1 MSRSWAQQRESI
13 RRAVE
18 AGVSAHTSPQG
29 SELLR
34 LQNAQQLL
42 LARPDGQPTRA
53 GSFFYQL
60 VGRRPPSRRFNEG
73 QPLVRDGPNDY
84 ILLRGGAK
92 KLVRSLQPDG
102 SYRVTKLGKAFF
114 KTKWTDY
121 IAHAPVRIR
130 GRRRRGQPYQRD
142 DFLPVVLDGLGRQN
156 DGLGEVQAH
165 RNVIAAALRKLGNP
179 EDGDVI
185 MELSDETYHLDAS
198 RDWGVSKQ
206 TMQVAQNQ
214 VATEVTLR
222 QPLGALRDVSYQLFR
237 GSEILESAFEERDD
251 RLCVVRQ
258 VSELLQL
265 PFEEVYSDFDA
276 ICPKGWE
283 RRGVTGKEIRQFCE
297 WRKAPLFIVNCRGQM
312 VDCYEPPVK
321 EERALALCIYRDHAY
336 FYKSARAVAWCDA
349 EPRDTPSYRGERRQS
364 TVPPFGEWQE
374 WLGTLEPGHY
384 WARDLRVARSRLL
397 AEGHQPKVVL
407 RGLVEWRYLR
417 LRVRG
422 GDCII
427 HEHPED
433 AEVLDAWMG
442 KLGFVYRGQRL
453 AGAASEVFAALLKAR
468 RDRGDV
474 QRLLREQRGAC
485 ALCAAPIDAG
495 SCEADHVVPVHQSF
509 FGQRQRLQALCLE
522 CHRAKTFLE
531 CSHATTLESRFCRH
545 VYESYACSPRLPPLV
560 CGLSKCNPEKVCQGV
575 DVVRCRKNA
584 LANAPFPLPVF
595 CPLDSIRPAEE
606 GQLADLTF
614 VRKREDK
621 REGFMAR
628 LPYVGPGWY
637 GKPAVAYML
646 DAGLARWAD
655 FEWSL
660 EATAHVA
667 PDCLAR
673 ALEIME
679 TAWPEGEE
687 HFAKLSVNALIGL
700 WARSKDV
707 FYSMRTSSHEADAW
721 GSQFL
726 QVFFDAAGACHY
738 DHVYATELFTNRSM
752 RPAHDFVMA
761 SEYVAMARIHRALRD
776 VPPRDLVALK
786 TDCLVY
792 QNLPKKFLPAVEA
805 LTRQRHRDG
814 TPKFRFEEVKRLEGD
829 YREPRLETEP
839 PPPHG
844 FGQEPWRH
852 VEDPV
857 AHCLDGESL
866 LLSGM
871 PGTGKTHLARQIVA
885 QLSAQGEDVTL
896 ISKTHCSVQNLGLGA
911 QTADL
916 WVRRTIRAGRCA
928 LDWLVVEEV
937 TQLDVGLWA
946 DIAELSTNRRVRFL
960 LLGDFRQLPAVQD
973 AFGGSQVL
981 RSLKESQL
989 LHDLA
994 GGCVHELTENRRSDE
1009 RIFRFLQWLRVDEPE
1024 QAPLREAVQAA
1035 RERFPRRG
1043 HPDTC
1048 LVISHAHRMAI
1059 NDRENKR
1066 LAPSEGALVVEHR
1079 APQQAGTNHE
1089 SVARAEARGRGG
1101 QGAQGLLRD
1110 GAGGGGGADLAGRRA
1125 ELHARGAAATHAP
1138 LPRHHV
1144 RLVPGPHAAGES
1156 VALRRRQPAFFSQA
1170 SLRRRVA
1177 GHERGAPER
1186 AVRTCTPLPL
1196 RVVRDT
1202 HHPQKSPKWCLIAPR
1217 CP

>member
-1 MSRSWAQQRESI
+1 MSWAQQRERI

-18 AGVSAHTSPQG
+18 AGVAARTSPQG

-53 GSFFYQL
+53 GQFYYQL
-60 VGRRPPSRRFNEG
+60 VGRRPPSRRFNEA

-102 SYRVTKLGKAFF
+102 NYRVTKLGKAFF
-114 KTKWTDY
+114 RDKWTDF
-121 IAHAPVRIR
+121 IAHMPVRIR

-142 DFLPVVLDGLGRQN
+142 DFLPVILDGLGRQN
-156 DGLGEVQAH
+156 DGLGEVQQH
-165 RNVIAAALRKLGNP
+165 RNVIAAALRKMGNP
-179 EDGDVI
+179 ADGDVV
-185 MELSDETYHLDAS
+185 MELSEEQYTYDAS

-206 TMQVAQNQ
+206 TMQVAGNQ
-214 VATEVTLR
+214 VETEVTLR

-237 GSEILESAFEERDD
+237 GSEVLESAFEERDD

-258 VSELLQL
+258 IAELLQL
-265 PFEEVYSDFDA
+265 PFEEIYSDFDA
-276 ICPKGWE
+276 ICPQGWE
-283 RRGVTGKEIRQFCE
+283 QRGVTGKEIRQFCE

-312 VDCYEPPVK
+312 IDCYEPPVK
-321 EERALALCIYRDHAY
+321 EERALALCVYRDHAY
-336 FYKSARAVAWCDA
+336 FYKSARAVAWCDG
-349 EPRDTPSYRGERRQS
+349 EPRDVPSYRGERRES
-364 TVPPFGEWQE
+364 TVPPFGEWRE
-374 WLGTLEPGHY
+374 WQGALEPGHY
-384 WARDLRVARSRLL
+384 WAKDLRVARSRLL

-422 GDCII
+422 QQGDCVI
-427 HEHPED
+427 HEYPED

-485 ALCAAPIDAG
+485 ALCAAPIHAG

-560 CGLSKCNPEKVCQGV
+560 CGLSKCNPDKLCQGV

-621 REGFMAR
+621 RAGFLAR

-655 FEWSL
+655 CKWSL
-660 EATAHVA
+660 QATAHVA

-673 ALEIME
+673 ALEVME
-679 TAWPEGEE
+679 GGWPEGEE

-738 DHVYATELFTNRSM
+738 DHVYATELFTNRST
-752 RPAHDFVMA
+752 RPAHDFVMG
-761 SEYVAMARIHRALRD
+761 SEYVAMARIHRALRE
-776 VPPRDLVALK
+776 VPPRYLVALK
-786 TDCLVY
+786 TDCLVC
-792 QNLPKKFLPAVEA
+792 QGLPKKFLPAVEA
-805 LTRQRHRDG
+805 LTRHRHRDG
-814 TPKFRFEEVKRLEGD
+814 TPKYRFEEVKRLEGD

-839 PPPHG
+839 PPP
-844 FGQEPWRH
+844 QEPWRH

-857 AHCLDGESL
+857 AHCLDGGSL

-871 PGTGKTHLARQIVA
+871 PGTGKTHLARRIVA

-911 QTADL
+911 QTADH
-916 WVRRTIRAGRCA
+916 WVRRTVRAGRCE

-981 RSLKESQL
+981 RSLKDSQL

-994 GGCVHELTENRRSDE
+994 GGCVHELTENQRSDE
-1009 RIFRFLQWLRVDEPE
+1009 TIFRFLRWLRVDEPE
-1024 QAPLREAVQAA
+1024 QPPLREAVQAA
-1035 RERFPRRG
+1035 RERFLRRG

-1059 NDRENKR
+1059 NERENRR
-1066 LAPSEGALVVEHR
+1066 LAPEGALLVEHR
-1079 APQQAGTNHE
+1079 AQGPAGTNQPQTMR
-1089 SVARAEARGRGG
+1089 VWP
-1101 QGAQGLLRD
+1101 GLRLV
-1110 GAGGGGGADLAGRRA
+1110 GAGGRVPKGCFATVREVGEERISLDDGQSFAPAA
-1125 ELHARGAAATHAP
+1125 HAA
-1138 LPRHHV
+1138 LPRGHV
-1144 RLVPGPHAAGES
+1144 RLLPGTHAAGEG
-1156 VALRRRQPAFFSQA
+1156 VALRRRQPAFFCQA
-1170 SLRRRVA
+1170 SLCRRVA

-1186 AVRTCTPLPL
+1186 DL
-1196 RVVRDT
+1196 RPAEPSR
-1202 HHPQKSPKWCLIAPR
+1202 
-1217 CP
+1217 